1 MFVYIAVIVSIVG
14 LLIATYTDL
23 KERIVPNKLNYGLAI
38 LGLVIFGAYS
48 IAFLDITFF
57 LYSFIGMCWGFF
69 FGWILWKIGIFAGG
83 DVKLFMGLG
92 ALNPLTP
99 GLLKLAI
106 FDSGPLFMFP
116 ITLFVFSL
124 IAFFPYGMIFVLY
137 KLTKN
142 KTFRKT
148 VLQDMKQKT
157 LQGIHASFFIAG
169 TYIIL
174 KNVIPVELLW
184 TLIIIEFLIII
195 GWGLTKN
202 KKIIIT
208 IISFCGG
215 LYLDPLLAIQS
226 LVGLLFMIV
235 IVYGIIKLM
244 FSLRPLLSSEIDVDK
259 IEEGMIPGVSLMW
272 KGKKVVEVVP
282 LSISN
287 IIKYAK
293 EQQIG
298 KIFEKK
304 ELIVSATKARGF
316 DEEELKEIKM
326 LAKKGL
332 ISKKIMIKESM
343 PFVPTML
350 IGYLLAVIFGDF
362 LWFLFMGI

>member
-1 MFVYIAVIVSIVG
+1 MFIYLAIIISIIGLIV
-14 LLIATYTDL
+14 ATYTDL

-38 LGLVIFGAYS
+38 IGLIIFGAYS
-48 IAFLDITFF
+48 IYLNNISFF
-57 LYSFIGMCWGFF
+57 LFSFIGMCWGFF

-116 ITLFVFSL
+116 ITLFIFSL

-142 KTFRKT
+142 KKLRKA
-148 VLQDMKQKT
+148 VISDMKQKT
-157 LQGIHASFFIAG
+157 IQGIHASFFIAG

-174 KNVIPVELLW
+174 SKVIPIDLLW
-184 TLIIIEFLIII
+184 TLIIVEFLIII
-195 GWGLTKN
+195 AWGMAKK
-202 KKIIIT
+202 KKIIVT
-208 IISFCGG
+208 IIAFCGG
-215 LYLDPLLAIQS
+215 LYLDPILAVQS

-244 FSLRPLLSSEIDVDK
+244 FSLRPLLSSEIDVSK

-272 KGKKVVEVVP
+272 KGKKVIEVAP

-293 EQQIG
+293 AQQIS

-304 ELIVSATKARGF
+304 ELIVCATKARGF
-316 DEEELKEIKM
+316 NEEELKEIKM

-332 ISKKIMIKESM
+332 IPKKIMVKESM